1 MMPTSRAPLLLIF
14 PNTAISD
21 FYVLVLFV
29 FFLIHVI
36 MTQKRYKGIVFFL
49 IAQILGKKNVGG
61 GKFIGKRVL
70 IILLSGANYGVI
82 CA

>member
-1 MMPTSRAPLLLIF
+1 
-14 PNTAISD
+14 
-21 FYVLVLFV
+21 
-29 FFLIHVI
+29 

-82 CA
+82 STWLLSNKVLFP